1 MENSNYWI
9 LIQFIFASAALKWS
23 VGKYILSRISL
34 GVQSVIDYAKEGISF
49 IFGSLSNDGSIFAVN
64 VLGVIIFISALV
76 SVLYYLGVMQFVIKL
91 IGGGLSKLLGT
102 SKLETISSA
111 ANIFLGQTEA
121 PLLIKPYVEKLTE
134 SELFTVMVGGLASVS
149 GSILVGY
156 SLLGIPIEYL
166 VSASFMSAPAG
177 LIISKIIIPEIREA
191 KVNEEIEMVKD
202 DSSNIVDAASKGAID
217 GLGLVLNIAAILLAF
232 VALIALI
239 NGIIGLIGGLFG
251 IDNLSLQSILGYIF
265 APIATIIGVP
275 MKESVIAGSLIGQ
288 KIILNEKD
296 KLMDICKETIK
307 QNGYNYDVSI
317 NLGYSKFPTK
327 QYSSVVLPAGEY
339 KSLKIIIGKGQGKNW
354 WCVMFPP
361 LCFVDEQN
369 NVIDK
374 ETDEKLKKVL
384 TKDEY
389 ELIVEKDK
397 KNINNLQIKFKI
409 VEVFQKI
416 LNLEKEDKISINN

>member
-1 MENSNYWI
+1 MKNERIKNI
-9 LIQFIFASAALKWS
+9 LKINKNIKSQIILYSVMLFIVLGLM
-23 VGKYILSRISL
+23 VGYAYS
-34 GVQSVIDYAKEGISF
+34 QSCKINTF
-49 IFGSLSNDGSIFAVN
+49 SNDYKENLIRFH
-64 VLGVIIFISALV
+64 VL
-76 SVLYYLGVMQFVIKL
+76 
-91 IGGGLSKLLGT
+91 
-102 SKLETISSA
+102 
-111 ANIFLGQTEA
+111 AN
-121 PLLIKPYVEKLTE
+121 
-134 SELFTVMVGGLASVS
+134 SE
-149 GSILVGY
+149 
-156 SLLGIPIEYL
+156 
-166 VSASFMSAPAG
+166 
-177 LIISKIIIPEIREA
+177 
-191 KVNEEIEMVKD
+191 
-202 DSSNIVDAASKGAID
+202 
-217 GLGLVLNIAAILLAF
+217 
-232 VALIALI
+232 
-239 NGIIGLIGGLFG
+239 
-251 IDNLSLQSILGYIF
+251 
-265 APIATIIGVP
+265 
-275 MKESVIAGSLIGQ
+275 

-397 KNINNLQIKFKI
+397 KFTNKI
-409 VEVFQKI
+409 
-416 LNLEKEDKISINN
+416 

>member
-1 MENSNYWI
+1 MKNERIKNILKINKNIKSQIILYSVMLFIVLGLMVGYAYSQSCKINTFSNDYKEN
-9 LIQFIFASAALKWS
+9 LIRFHVLANSDSEEDQALKLK
-23 VGKYILSRISL
+23 VRDKVIS
-34 GVQSVIDYAKEGISF
+34 
-49 IFGSLSNDGSIFAVN
+49 
-64 VLGVIIFISALV
+64 
-76 SVLYYLGVMQFVIKL
+76 YLKP
-91 IGGGLSKLLGT
+91 
-102 SKLETISSA
+102 KLEDSESIS
-111 ANIFLGQTEA
+111 Q
-121 PLLIKPYVEKLTE
+121 
-134 SELFTVMVGGLASVS
+134 SE
-149 GSILVGY
+149 
-156 SLLGIPIEYL
+156 
-166 VSASFMSAPAG
+166 
-177 LIISKIIIPEIREA
+177 
-191 KVNEEIEMVKD
+191 
-202 DSSNIVDAASKGAID
+202 
-217 GLGLVLNIAAILLAF
+217 
-232 VALIALI
+232 
-239 NGIIGLIGGLFG
+239 
-251 IDNLSLQSILGYIF
+251 
-265 APIATIIGVP
+265 
-275 MKESVIAGSLIGQ
+275 
-288 KIILNEKD
+288 KIILNEK
-296 KLMDICKETIK
+296 DICKETIK

>member
-1 MENSNYWI
+1 MAILNCIIGIIFVFLVAFLISNNKKKINWKTVI
-9 LIQFIFASAALKWS
+9 IGFLIQFIFAFAALKWS

-288 KIILNEKD
+288 KIILNEFVASTSLSEIISTLSPKTIAVVTFSLCGFANISSIAILIGGIGGMAPSR
-296 KLMDICKETIK
+296 KHDIARLGWKAVLGGTLANLLSATI
-307 QNGYNYDVSI
+307 
-317 NLGYSKFPTK
+317 
-327 QYSSVVLPAGEY
+327 AGF
-339 KSLKIIIGKGQGKNW
+339 L
-354 WCVMFPP
+354 
-361 LCFVDEQN
+361 
-369 NVIDK
+369 
-374 ETDEKLKKVL
+374 L
-384 TKDEY
+384 T
-389 ELIVEKDK
+389 I
-397 KNINNLQIKFKI
+397 
-409 VEVFQKI
+409 
-416 LNLEKEDKISINN
+416 

>member
-1 MENSNYWI
+1 MKNERIKNILKINKNIKSQIILYSVMLFIVLGLMVGYAYSQSCKINTFSNDYKEN
-9 LIQFIFASAALKWS
+9 LIRFHVLANSDSEEDQALKLK
-23 VGKYILSRISL
+23 VRDKVIS
-34 GVQSVIDYAKEGISF
+34 
-49 IFGSLSNDGSIFAVN
+49 
-64 VLGVIIFISALV
+64 
-76 SVLYYLGVMQFVIKL
+76 YLKP
-91 IGGGLSKLLGT
+91 
-102 SKLETISSA
+102 KLEDSESIS
-111 ANIFLGQTEA
+111 Q
-121 PLLIKPYVEKLTE
+121 
-134 SELFTVMVGGLASVS
+134 SE
-149 GSILVGY
+149 
-156 SLLGIPIEYL
+156 
-166 VSASFMSAPAG
+166 
-177 LIISKIIIPEIREA
+177 
-191 KVNEEIEMVKD
+191 
-202 DSSNIVDAASKGAID
+202 
-217 GLGLVLNIAAILLAF
+217 
-232 VALIALI
+232 
-239 NGIIGLIGGLFG
+239 
-251 IDNLSLQSILGYIF
+251 
-265 APIATIIGVP
+265 
-275 MKESVIAGSLIGQ
+275 

-339 KSLKIIIGKGQGKNW
+339 KSLTIIIGKGQGKNW

>member
-1 MENSNYWI
+1 MKNERIKNILKINKNIKSQIILYSVMLFIVLGLMVGYAYSQSCKINTFSNDYKEN
-9 LIQFIFASAALKWS
+9 LIRFHVLANSDSEEDQALKLK
-23 VGKYILSRISL
+23 VRDKVIS
-34 GVQSVIDYAKEGISF
+34 
-49 IFGSLSNDGSIFAVN
+49 
-64 VLGVIIFISALV
+64 
-76 SVLYYLGVMQFVIKL
+76 YLKP
-91 IGGGLSKLLGT
+91 
-102 SKLETISSA
+102 KLEDSESIS
-111 ANIFLGQTEA
+111 Q
-121 PLLIKPYVEKLTE
+121 
-134 SELFTVMVGGLASVS
+134 SE
-149 GSILVGY
+149 
-156 SLLGIPIEYL
+156 
-166 VSASFMSAPAG
+166 
-177 LIISKIIIPEIREA
+177 
-191 KVNEEIEMVKD
+191 
-202 DSSNIVDAASKGAID
+202 
-217 GLGLVLNIAAILLAF
+217 
-232 VALIALI
+232 
-239 NGIIGLIGGLFG
+239 
-251 IDNLSLQSILGYIF
+251 
-265 APIATIIGVP
+265 
-275 MKESVIAGSLIGQ
+275 

-327 QYSSVVLPAGEY
+327 QYSSVVLPAREY

>member
-1 MENSNYWI
+1 MKNERIKNILKINKNIKSQIILYSVMLFIVLGLMVGYAYSQSCKINTFSNDYKEN
-9 LIQFIFASAALKWS
+9 LIRFHVLANSDSEEDQALKLK
-23 VGKYILSRISL
+23 VRDKVIS
-34 GVQSVIDYAKEGISF
+34 
-49 IFGSLSNDGSIFAVN
+49 
-64 VLGVIIFISALV
+64 
-76 SVLYYLGVMQFVIKL
+76 YLKP
-91 IGGGLSKLLGT
+91 
-102 SKLETISSA
+102 KLED
-111 ANIFLGQTEA
+111 
-121 PLLIKPYVEKLTE
+121 
-134 SELFTVMVGGLASVS
+134 SE
-149 GSILVGY
+149 
-156 SLLGIPIEYL
+156 
-166 VSASFMSAPAG
+166 
-177 LIISKIIIPEIREA
+177 IIS
-191 KVNEEIEMVKD
+191 
-202 DSSNIVDAASKGAID
+202 
-217 GLGLVLNIAAILLAF
+217 
-232 VALIALI
+232 
-239 NGIIGLIGGLFG
+239 
-251 IDNLSLQSILGYIF
+251 QS
-265 APIATIIGVP
+265 
-275 MKESVIAGSLIGQ
+275 E

>member
-1 MENSNYWI
+1 MKNERIKNILKINKNIKSQIILYSVMLFIVLGLMVGYAYSQSCKINTFSNDYKEN
-9 LIQFIFASAALKWS
+9 LIRFHVLANSDSEEDQALKLK
-23 VGKYILSRISL
+23 VRDKVIS
-34 GVQSVIDYAKEGISF
+34 
-49 IFGSLSNDGSIFAVN
+49 
-64 VLGVIIFISALV
+64 
-76 SVLYYLGVMQFVIKL
+76 YLKP
-91 IGGGLSKLLGT
+91 
-102 SKLETISSA
+102 KLEDSESIS
-111 ANIFLGQTEA
+111 Q
-121 PLLIKPYVEKLTE
+121 
-134 SELFTVMVGGLASVS
+134 SE
-149 GSILVGY
+149 
-156 SLLGIPIEYL
+156 
-166 VSASFMSAPAG
+166 
-177 LIISKIIIPEIREA
+177 
-191 KVNEEIEMVKD
+191 
-202 DSSNIVDAASKGAID
+202 
-217 GLGLVLNIAAILLAF
+217 
-232 VALIALI
+232 
-239 NGIIGLIGGLFG
+239 
-251 IDNLSLQSILGYIF
+251 
-265 APIATIIGVP
+265 
-275 MKESVIAGSLIGQ
+275 
-288 KIILNEKD
+288 KIILN
-296 KLMDICKETIK
+296 ICKETIK